1 MAARDDAIDF
11 LRQFGLDSLIT
22 NLDDALKDDPT
33 IFSGQYGQERMFRS
47 IKDTVLY
54 KTRFAGM
61 ALREKNGYKPI
72 SEKDYLAIEKE
83 FDQTLRTN
91 GMPKGFYDKQED
103 FASFIGNDVR
113 ADELNTRIQQGY
125 KAVYDTEPGTK
136 EELKRLYGLEDND
149 IAAFLIDPTR
159 FKQSEAVKKAEAA
172 RRANA
177 AREQGMQL
185 TAAQSEE
192 LVNRGIGQ
200 ATAQQGFQQLAA
212 TQELFNAMTA
222 GETAITQEEQI
233 AGVFGTNAEARKKIE
248 DRKRKRTAAF
258 QQGGSLL
265 ASQTGN
271 IGLGTVGQQHT
282 TKQCANLSLDP
293 DGETLLTAPLV
304 SDCKTGC
311 KYVAITALRCDV
323 DLRRVPYVKL

>member
-22 NLDDALKDDPT
+22 NLDAALQDDPT
-33 IFSGQYGQERMFRS
+33 IFSGQYGQERMFRA
-47 IKDTVLY
+47 INTTELY
-54 KTRFAGM
+54 KKRFAGM

-72 SEKDYLAIEKE
+72 SEQDYLAIEKE

-113 ADELNTRIQQGY
+113 ADELDARIQQGY
-125 KAVYDTEPGTK
+125 KAVYDTEPGVK
-136 EELKRLYGLEDND
+136 DELKRLYSLEDKD

-159 FKQSEAVKKAEAA
+159 FKQSDAIKKAEAA

-192 LVNRGIGQ
+192 LVARGIGQ
-200 ATAQQGFQQLAA
+200 STAQQGFQQLAA

-222 GETAITQEEQI
+222 GETAITQQEQI
-233 AGVFGTNAEARKKIE
+233 AGTFGTNAAAAQRIAQ
-248 DRKRKRTAAF
+248 RQAKRKAAF
-258 QQGGSLL
+258 AEGGGLTE
-265 ASQTGN
+265 AKEGITG
-271 IGLGTVGQQHT
+271 LRTVGQ
-282 TKQCANLSLDP
+282 
-293 DGETLLTAPLV
+293 
-304 SDCKTGC
+304 
-311 KYVAITALRCDV
+311 
-323 DLRRVPYVKL
+323 